1 MGNEKRDMN
10 IKIITSKAEY
20 IERFL
25 EFDRNMNITYNLT
38 KINNI
43 IM

>member
-1 MGNEKRDMN
+1 MN
-10 IKIITSKAEY
+10 IKIITPKAEY

-25 EFDRNMNITYNLT
+25 EFYRNMNITYNLT
-38 KINNI
+38 NINNI